1 MAKRKMID
9 KHYNLINAKY
19 KLSAVEQKLVL
30 SIVSLVRPEDE
41 DLKDY
46 IIPISDF
53 EFLADNANCR
63 RLKIYCKSLMSKPL
77 EIETA
82 EGWKIFNWFS
92 HIEYKQKNAVL
103 ECSISPKLKPYL
115 LELKKSFKSYNLK
128 YVLNLQS
135 EYAIRIYEIL
145 KKNQLLHVV
154 EFELEDLYEM
164 LQVPK
169 SYKVWKDFRVK
180 VLQPV
185 SLELAKHSDI
195 YFEFEEIKPSRKITG
210 VKFKIFTNKHV
221 LIEEADYQFNQF
233 RDKIKE
239 EYEDK
244 RIIFHTALDRHII
257 IRNGLLVIE
266 ESNTIIE
273 KSKAL
278 NLWNYLYENQDKI
291 FQKEMGISV

>member
-1 MAKRKMID
+1 MTKRKMID

-30 SIVSLVRPEDE
+30 SIISLVRPEDE
-41 DLKDY
+41 DFKNY

-53 EFLADNANCR
+53 EFLAENKNHS
-63 RLKIYCKSLMSKPL
+63 RLKKYCKAIMSKPL
-77 EIETA
+77 EISNGTE
-82 EGWKIFNWFS
+82 WIMFNWFS
-92 HIEYKQKNAVL
+92 HIRYRNKSL
-103 ECSISPKLKPYL
+103 ECSISPELKPFL
-115 LELKKSFKSYNLK
+115 LELQSHYKSYDLK
-128 YVLNLQS
+128 YIINLQS

-145 KKNQLLHVV
+145 KKNQLLHVI
-154 EFELEDLYEM
+154 EFDLDELYEL

-169 SYKVWKDFRVK
+169 SYNIYNRFKEK

-221 LIEEADYQFNQF
+221 LIEESDYQFNQF
-233 RDKIKE
+233 RQKIKD

-244 RIIFHTALDRHII
+244 RVIFHTALDRHIT

-278 NLWNYLYENQDKI
+278 NLWNYLYENQSKI
-291 FQKEMGISV
+291 L